1 MHSRRAPEG
10 GPQDQAA
17 CPMGTAR
24 LGPVTHDLQRGA
36 EGATASCAMWKVEG
50 EPRPLGEMPAWTKP
64 SDRKRGLEAKHSK
77 GD

>member
-1 MHSRRAPEG
+1 MARRIKQLVPWEQ
-10 GPQDQAA
+10 QDLAQLL
-17 CPMGTAR
+17 T
-24 LGPVTHDLQRGA
+24 TLQRGA